1 MFKADLIKKLD
12 AIPDDEP
19 LFLLR
24 GRDPLAPPLV
34 TSWALNAE
42 VKGLHEAKLIEAEA
56 VAVAMAD
63 YPIKKLPD

>member
-1 MFKADLIKKLD
+1 MFKADVLKKLE

-24 GRDPLAPPLV
+24 GRDQIAVPLV
-34 TSWALNAE
+34 VRCALHAGD
-42 VKGLHEAKLIEAEA
+42 KGVNRAKVDDALRIAQ
-56 VAVAMAD
+56 AMDD